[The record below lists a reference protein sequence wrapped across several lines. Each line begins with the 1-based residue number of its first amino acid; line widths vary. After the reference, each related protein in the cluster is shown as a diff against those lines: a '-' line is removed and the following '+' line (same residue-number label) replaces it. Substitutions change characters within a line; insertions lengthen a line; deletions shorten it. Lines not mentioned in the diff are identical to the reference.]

1 MAGRKVI
8 KFFGF
13 YILQADEVAVTLSLG
28 KFSGVAGPGLG
39 FAFPLI
45 KQVYKTSSSL
55 QTIDLPDQQI
65 VISGNIGITISGN
78 LNFRVGD
85 AGKALLSVND
95 YRYTV
100 QRLALTTISD
110 VLSTKTIEEVRTD
123 KMKIADEIEKIVAE
137 AAVKWGLTDVDIRL
151 TDARMDEQLLR
162 AMMRETEA
170 KKEASAAQI
179 RADADRDVAE
189 SFAEAATTLSG
200 SPGALTLKVLQ
211 ALSDLSNSKSTVV
224 IPLPWDLLQGGAK
237 GLVEQSGQAVAA
249 PKASSEIEG
258 PPNAQLKYETDRTIA
273 VCPICN
279 AQYNVT
285 EAMGNMRYDRMPE
298 VPGIQIRCKQC
309 EGIFTLPGSEEA

>member
-8 KFFGF
+8 KFLGF
-13 YILQADEVAVTLSLG
+13 YILQADEVAVTLTLG
-28 KFSGVAGPGLG
+28 KFSGVVGPGLG
-39 FAFPLI
+39 FALPLI
-45 KQVYKTSSSL
+45 KQVYKTGSSL

-85 AGKALLSVND
+85 AGKALLSVSD
-95 YRYTV
+95 YRFTV

-110 VLSTKTIEEVRTD
+110 VLSTKTIEEVRTE
-123 KMKIADEIEKIVAE
+123 KMKIAGEIEQIVAE

-189 SFAEAATTLSG
+189 SFAEAATTLSS

-211 ALSDLSNSKSTVV
+211 TLSDLSNSKSTVV
-224 IPLPWDLLQGGAK
+224 IPLPWDLLQSSAK
-237 GLVEQSGQAVAA
+237 SVLGQAEQTAA
-249 PKASSEIEG
+249 ASAASSDAEE
-258 PPNAQLKYETDRTIA
+258 PPNAKLRYEADRTIA
-273 VCPICN
+273 VCPICK

-285 EAMGNMRYDRMPE
+285 EVMGDMRYDRMPE
-298 VPGIQIRCKQC
+298 TPGIQIRCKRC
-309 EGIFTLPGSEEA
+309 EGIFTLPGSED